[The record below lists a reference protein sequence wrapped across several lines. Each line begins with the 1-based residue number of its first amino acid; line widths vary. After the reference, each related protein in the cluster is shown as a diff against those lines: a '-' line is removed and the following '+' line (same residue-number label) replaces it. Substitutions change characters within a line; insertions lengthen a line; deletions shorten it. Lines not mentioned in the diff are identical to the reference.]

1 MSFYINTGDYATAK
15 NCAPTYLKRQ
25 SPLCLKTQLLK
36 RIKPPQKNAVAFIS
50 ALGMRNHLAVKV
62 RYRLGSRNC

>member
-1 MSFYINTGDYATAK
+1 LRMPSALKIEATA
-15 NCAPTYLKRQ
+15 A
-25 SPLCLKTQLLK
+25 
-36 RIKPPQKNAVAFIS
+36 AVASIFS